1 MDPFTQELERDAL
14 RSYKYKAKYSLFK
27 DEDYADFDHLFMG
40 GEREDRRG
48 MKQTNKNQN
57 AFFNSFFNRAVGNDQ
72 RKKFH
77 QMSEEE
83 KAERLEELWD
93 KVKRYT
99 QELMLK
105 ARIKKMEEQ
114 TMKDITFDMDED
126 VQEEK
131 EKEEDEEYQPRWYL
145 IEKDGKPC
153 QFWDFMITC
162 IIIYNLF
169 VTPFILVF
177 PDVYQEFDK
186 DTGEWTT

>member
-1 MDPFTQELERDAL
+1 
-14 RSYKYKAKYSLFK
+14 
-27 DEDYADFDHLFMG
+27 
-40 GEREDRRG
+40 
-48 MKQTNKNQN
+48 
-57 AFFNSFFNRAVGNDQ
+57 
-72 RKKFH
+72 
-77 QMSEEE
+77 
-83 KAERLEELWD
+83 
-93 KVKRYT
+93 
-99 QELMLK
+99 
-105 ARIKKMEEQ
+105 MEEQ

-177 PDVYQEFDK
+177 PSVYQTFDPL
-186 DTGEWTT
+186 TGNYTTDESKPAQSKLIGVEMVFDIIYLIDIVLNFFKRTPGLKTLEDIFKNYSSNYFLFDFISIIPLFQSDSENFALFYLKIFKIARFDRMLYPHRLILGIALQKLSKQR